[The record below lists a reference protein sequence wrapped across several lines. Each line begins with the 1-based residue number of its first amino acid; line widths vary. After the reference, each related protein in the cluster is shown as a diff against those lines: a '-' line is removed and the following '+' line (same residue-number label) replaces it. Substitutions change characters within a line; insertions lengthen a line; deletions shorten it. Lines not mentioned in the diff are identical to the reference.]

1 MQKFHHSISVTQF
14 PLLITHN
21 SSLITHHSSLNFSH
35 SFGTITH
42 FPSLNIFHTICG
54 PYTCH
59 SELFFFSNTQ
69 KLEPNER
76 RKEKKKFKSLE
87 PREKKKTKQK
97 QKQKPWRR
105 NQTQKKKG
113 KKKVKRCGWVMT
125 SGSHVYLITKMLLS
139 YRNWKQLKC
148 VFSFHN
154 S

>member
-59 SELFFFSNTQ
+59 SELFFFFQYPKTRTQ
-69 KLEPNER
+69 W
-76 RKEKKKFKSLE
+76 KKKGKKKVQIT
-87 PREKKKTKQK
+87 RTQWKKKTKQKQK

-125 SGSHVYLITKMLLS
+125 SGSP
-139 YRNWKQLKC
+139 C
-148 VFSFHN
+148 VFNYKNVIELWVIETKN